1 MVTGGLSNIFW
12 WSWRR
17 MKYFLTGD
25 TITMLAAL
33 IRIVINPSFLVVTM
47 SHDTCCHRWSGP
59 EDMSRRTRNNWSDS
73 SPHNSLLNINVVY
86 DKVDT
91 LISPEF
97 TDVAETER
105 CDLVKCLLSTET
117 GVTGATTGRS
127 DTSHSLTHC
136 AALVAEHT
144 GSHSLVSTPLLH
156 CHQLKMIQVT
166 AAPITDLTDD
176 NANDNNDQ

>member
-1 MVTGGLSNIFW
+1 M
-12 WSWRR
+12 
-17 MKYFLTGD
+17 
-25 TITMLAAL
+25 
-33 IRIVINPSFLVVTM
+33 
-47 SHDTCCHRWSGP
+47 
-59 EDMSRRTRNNWSDS
+59 
-73 SPHNSLLNINVVY
+73 
-86 DKVDT
+86 
-91 LISPEF
+91 ISPEF

-136 AALVAEHT
+136 AALVAGHT
-144 GSHSLVSTPLLH
+144 GSHTVVSTPLLH